1 MDRYLIIITT
11 TTTTTATEKSQDDD
25 ADVDSGSR
33 TGRRT
38 EDGGRTA
45 VRLVD
50 AGWRQQR
57 HSERLS
63 SEALIMIPLAKKVAR

>member
-1 MDRYLIIITT
+1 MDRYLIIITTT

-33 TGRRT
+33 TGGG
-38 EDGGRTA
+38 DGGRTA

-63 SEALIMIPLAKKVAR
+63 SEALIMIPLAEKVAR

>member
-38 EDGGRTA
+38 DGSATGGRWLEAAETQRAA
-45 VRLVD
+45 VV
-50 AGWRQQR
+50 
-57 HSERLS
+57 
-63 SEALIMIPLAKKVAR
+63 